1 MEFSTAIAA
10 ARTTAGPTINSC
22 SSYTTDATTGR
33 IDLKMFTGTGACPA
47 LPNSSTNEF
56 AVYQTSQGT
65 ALMLEIDSNALSTGT
80 AYQQC
85 VPPAAAC
92 STAVSL
98 PGGSFAIGLTGQG
111 IFHNDASL
119 YQPDASGQVTLST
132 TAITGGNL
140 DINIF
145 SAVSLADPI
154 TASGQFGRHG
164 CRKWPRNRD
173 AGHVE
178 SGIDLQT

>member
-1 MEFSTAIAA
+1 
-10 ARTTAGPTINSC
+10 
-22 SSYTTDATTGR
+22 
-33 IDLKMFTGTGACPA
+33 
-47 LPNSSTNEF
+47 
-56 AVYQTSQGT
+56 
-65 ALMLEIDSNALSTGT
+65 MLEIDSNALSTGT

-92 STAVSL
+92 SATVSL

-111 IFHNDASL
+111 IFHDDASL

-132 TAITGGNL
+132 TAITRGNL

-154 TASGQFGRHG
+154 TATGSSVGAAAANGRGTATLATSNPASTFKLIYYLIDDNTALLFDQDATPIATGILARQF
-164 CRKWPRNRD
+164 
-173 AGHVE
+173 
-178 SGIDLQT
+178 